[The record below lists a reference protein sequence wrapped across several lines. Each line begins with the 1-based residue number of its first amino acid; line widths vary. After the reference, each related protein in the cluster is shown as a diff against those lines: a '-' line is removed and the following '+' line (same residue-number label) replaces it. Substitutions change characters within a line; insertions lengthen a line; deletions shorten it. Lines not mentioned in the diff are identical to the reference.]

1 VIVFEFNIKFDFKM
15 NQPKQNERFESI
27 RYQLDALGYRQ
38 YMPLDSIDLVSQLIG
53 DLLHTTDSLK
63 QYKNIAQN
71 TLEVARNL
79 EAKSAPYLRDNCS
92 LIQEHNELH
101 SKLKKELEYVKSKHY
116 YIFNSILNLI

>member
-1 VIVFEFNIKFDFKM
+1 M
-15 NQPKQNERFESI
+15 NQTEQNKHFESI

-38 YMPLDSIDLVSQLIG
+38 FMPFDAISLVSQLIG

-92 LIQEHNELH
+92 LIQEYNELQ
-101 SKLKKELEYVKSKHY
+101 SKLKNELENVKSKYH
-116 YIFNSILNLI
+116 FVFDLI

>member
-1 VIVFEFNIKFDFKM
+1 M
-15 NQPKQNERFESI
+15 NQTEQNERFESI

-38 YMPLDSIDLVSQLIG
+38 YMPLDSIDLVGQLIG

-71 TLEVARNL
+71 TIEVARNL

-101 SKLKKELEYVKSKHY
+101 SKLKKELENVKSK
-116 YIFNSILNLI
+116 FNIVSNFSRKLYLCNINICSLF